1 MLTNCTLNYAGV
13 TGQQV
18 STANVSFITADPIYK
33 NRTLFQISYGGV
45 TGVYNS
51 SPTSIVNNGNLTC
64 QLSIN
69 NGPFTTQVSA
79 VLVSGSAIFKCDFT
93 NVNLTA
99 NSQVILKLN
108 NVVNPPFTTNY
119 LSGNFQVD
127 TSDGFKYYDT
137 VSACT
142 LNPVTADTY
151 SAVLDSSLYIVNSI
165 YSNPTI
171 TTSSSITKS
180 FLQHDEIH
188 LIHTGIELPV
198 VGQYIMLVRP
208 ISQNKLQYNYVSGTS
223 STDIVVKN
231 SNAIANS

>member
-1 MLTNCTLNYAGV
+1 M
-13 TGQQV
+13 
-18 STANVSFITADPIYK
+18 STANVSFITADPILK

-51 SPTSIVNNGNLTC
+51 SPISIVNNGNLTC

-69 NGPFTTQVSA
+69 NGPFTTQVAA

-99 NSQVILKLN
+99 NSQVVLKLN

-137 VSACT
+137 VPACT
-142 LNPVTADTY
+142 LSPVTADTY
-151 SAVLDSSLYIVNSI
+151 SAVLDKSLYIVNSV
-165 YSNPTI
+165 YSNPALTTTNTI
-171 TTSSSITKS
+171 SKS
-180 FLQHDEIH
+180 LLQND
-188 LIHTGIELPV
+188 
-198 VGQYIMLVRP
+198 
-208 ISQNKLQYNYVSGTS
+208 
-223 STDIVVKN
+223 
-231 SNAIANS
+231 